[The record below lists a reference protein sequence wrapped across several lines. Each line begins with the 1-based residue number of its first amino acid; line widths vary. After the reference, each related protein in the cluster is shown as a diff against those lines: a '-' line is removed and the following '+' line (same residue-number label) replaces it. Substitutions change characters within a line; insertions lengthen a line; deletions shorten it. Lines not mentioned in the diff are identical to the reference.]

1 MAGSNITKPL
11 YESLCS
17 FRGKLTCF
25 TEFVNLLPDDAVTY
39 QGDISVTALV
49 KLLHH
54 VALNKI
60 LAVSSARNGMEPP
73 AEGTVNAI
81 G

>member
-25 TEFVNLLPDDAVTY
+25 TEFVNLLPDDAAYSDVFRSFSETL
-39 QGDISVTALV
+39 DESLEIVENNFSS
-49 KLLHH
+49 LHITLKREEEEN
-54 VALNKI
+54 V
-60 LAVSSARNGMEPP
+60 
-73 AEGTVNAI
+73 
-81 G
+81 